1 MPVSDARKR
10 ANTKWNASR
19 DNITIRVEKETGA
32 AIRSA
37 AAAAGLSVTQYI
49 LACLNGAAP
58 APAVQS
64 PGLADPAVTE
74 HIEKTGEA
82 EAEFIARA
90 ISDTIGRDNTLLRLG
105 MPIQKKKGPEA

>member
-1 MPVSDARKR
+1 MPVSDTRKR

-19 DNITIRVEKETGA
+19 DNITIRVEKDTGA
-32 AIRSA
+32 AIRAA

-49 LACLNGAAP
+49 LDRLSGAAP
-58 APAVQS
+58 VPSSAPAAPDPV
-64 PGLADPAVTE
+64 LAE
-74 HIEKTGEA
+74 HIEKTGET